1 MSPEAV
7 PEVVVVKV
15 KIDEFAILV
24 GIKDARSSAVPTT
37 VPTSSPVKSIVGF
50 WLVITDYNA
59 VPPSTST
66 LISSWF
72 TLPSVDVTPL

>member
-15 KIDEFAILV
+15 KTDEFATLV
-24 GIKDARSSAVPTT
+24 GMKDARSSAVPTT

-50 WLVITDYNA
+50 
-59 VPPSTST
+59 
-66 LISSWF
+66 
-72 TLPSVDVTPL
+72 